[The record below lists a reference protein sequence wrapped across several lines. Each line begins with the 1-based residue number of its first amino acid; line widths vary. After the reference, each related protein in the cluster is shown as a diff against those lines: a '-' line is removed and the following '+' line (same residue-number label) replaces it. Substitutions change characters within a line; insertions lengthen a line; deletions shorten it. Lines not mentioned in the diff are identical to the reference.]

1 MYFILILTLIIIGA
15 VAAAGMVERK
25 IPQTKSAM
33 DMIKPHSEWVGLVSL
48 VLGIYWLFK
57 ILFHLGTMLKYV
69 FVLTLIQIASNV
81 LLIILGFL
89 LAQPLLMQFIGKNK
103 NASDAAEKMKNKFT
117 PLKEKLGLAAIALGL
132 VNLLLYIT

>member
-15 VAAAGMVERK
+15 VAAAGLVERK
-25 IPQTKSAM
+25 IPQTKAAM
-33 DMIKPHSEWVGLVSL
+33 DLIKPQSEWVGLVSL

-57 ILFHLGTMLKYV
+57 VLFHLGTMLKYV
-69 FVLTLIQIASNV
+69 FVLTLIQIASYA

-103 NASDAAEKMKNKFT
+103 GVSDAAEKMKNKFT
-117 PLKEKLGLAAIALGL
+117 PLKEKLGLAAIALGF